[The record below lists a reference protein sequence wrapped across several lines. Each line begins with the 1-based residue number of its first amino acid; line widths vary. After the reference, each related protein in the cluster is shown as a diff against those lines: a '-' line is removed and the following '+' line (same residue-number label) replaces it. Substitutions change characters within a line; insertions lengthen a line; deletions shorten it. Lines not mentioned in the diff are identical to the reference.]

1 MIFGVQCRV
10 NPSSHVLRVI
20 GALLFLIGIILS
32 MHNNRVI
39 RRNIESI
46 ENGYLTTDDNQLHGQ
61 NSSSDLGRENRL

>member
-1 MIFGVQCRV
+1 
-10 NPSSHVLRVI
+10 
-20 GALLFLIGIILS
+20 

-61 NSSSDLGRENRL
+61 NSSADLGRENRL